1 MKRRLYKAQVS
12 SKPLNPQWSDTAL
25 VTHSVSTCYK
35 FSVTACK
42 LELTLVVWGWVSPR
56 INNKPKEANEGLR
69 QQEPTNAQQHIQED
83 GTEDASPRADV
94 ERILVSTACYFLPM
108 LFFTCRE
115 LFKAL
120 KVVRVCYLMFNVR
133 QTCAGMP

>member
-1 MKRRLYKAQVS
+1 M
-12 SKPLNPQWSDTAL
+12 

-35 FSVTACK
+35 FPVTACK

-56 INNKPKEANEGLR
+56 INSKPKEANEGLR
-69 QQEPTNAQQHIQED
+69 QQEPTNAQQRIQED

-94 ERILVSTACYFLPM
+94 ERILVSTACYFLPL

-115 LFKAL
+115 LL
-120 KVVRVCYLMFNVR
+120 KGCPSILLDVQCRPDLCRHAIELEIFAE
-133 QTCAGMP
+133 CAVNLCILL